1 MNGCSHFRDVSVT
14 MPRRSAGVT
23 SIQQGNAPNP
33 DRSMGGKAVFERTD
47 GLKPFN
53 FKSPY
58 VTAAWILGAVGC
70 FGTLL
75 VLDLEFVKGTKE
87 AFAVLLITVVFAG
100 APLALAFWLDYREA
114 PEGTTVP
121 EEEVESLLDFL
132 DERDDLK

>member
-1 MNGCSHFRDVSVT
+1 MPGGFVCVT
-14 MPRRSAGVT
+14 T
-23 SIQQGNAPNP
+23 SQRATPP
-33 DRSMGGKAVFERTD
+33 KTDRSMGGKAVYERTD
-47 GLKPFN
+47 GLKPLN

-58 VTAAWILGAVGC
+58 VTAAWALSAVGC

-75 VLDLEFVKGTKE
+75 ELDLEFVKGTKE

-100 APLALAFWLDYREA
+100 APLALAFWLDYRET
-114 PEGTTVP
+114 PEGATVP

>member
-1 MNGCSHFRDVSVT
+1 MY
-14 MPRRSAGVT
+14 
-23 SIQQGNAPNP
+23 
-33 DRSMGGKAVFERTD
+33 ERTD
-47 GLKPFN
+47 GLKPLN

-58 VTAAWILGAVGC
+58 VTAAWALGAVGF

-114 PEGTTVP
+114 PDGATVP
-121 EEEVESLLDFL
+121 EEEVGAPPGPVWREMRS
-132 DERDDLK
+132 EIR

>member
-1 MNGCSHFRDVSVT
+1 MPGGFVCVT
-14 MPRRSAGVT
+14 T
-23 SIQQGNAPNP
+23 SQQATPP
-33 DRSMGGKAVFERTD
+33 KTDRSMGGKAVYERTD
-47 GLKPFN
+47 GLKPLN

-58 VTAAWILGAVGC
+58 VTAAWALGAVGC

-100 APLALAFWLDYREA
+100 APLALAFWLDYRET
-114 PEGTTVP
+114 PEGATVP

>member
-1 MNGCSHFRDVSVT
+1 MPGGSVC
-14 MPRRSAGVT
+14 VT
-23 SIQQGNAPNP
+23 TSQQATPP
-33 DRSMGGKAVFERTD
+33 KTDRSMGGKAVYERTD
-47 GLKPFN
+47 GLKPLN

-58 VTAAWILGAVGC
+58 VTAAWALGAVGC

-114 PEGTTVP
+114 PDGATVP